1 MKKYC
6 IIILGLTLMFTAC
19 KPKAADKQKAI
30 ADMEETSY
38 QVYDT
43 AQLHQ
48 LLDAYAEY
56 VKLFP
61 QDSLTPEYLLRA
73 GSINIKM
80 GNGGAALQNFDRIIN
95 YYPHFSKLPEVYY
108 YKAYTY
114 EAVIFDLEMAKAG
127 YMEFINRFPDH
138 SMVTDAQ
145 LSIKYLGMTPDEIV
159 ASFDMNDEEDITNNT
174 TEE

>member
-1 MKKYC
+1 MKKYS
-6 IIILGLTLMFTAC
+6 IIILSLTLLFTAC

-30 ADMEETSY
+30 ADLETASY
-38 QVYDT
+38 EVYDT

-48 LLDAYAEY
+48 LLNAYAEY

-80 GNGGAALQNFDRIIN
+80 GDGGAALQNFDRIIN

-108 YKAYTY
+108 YKAYTF

-127 YMEFINRFPDH
+127 YTDFITRFPNH
-138 SMVTDAQ
+138 ELVTDAQ
-145 LSIKYLGMTPDEIV
+145 LSIKYLGMSPDEIV
-159 ASFDMNDEEDITNNT
+159 ASFDLNDDDDTIQNTSEE
-174 TEE
+174 